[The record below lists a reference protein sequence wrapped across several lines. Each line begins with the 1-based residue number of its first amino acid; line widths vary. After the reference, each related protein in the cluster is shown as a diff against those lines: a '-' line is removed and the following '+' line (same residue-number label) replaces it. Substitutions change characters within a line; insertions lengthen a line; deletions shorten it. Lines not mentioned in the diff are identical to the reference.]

1 MLLNYADRRYEQ
13 LAPYATPG
21 DYWVYGAGVRVY
33 YANADYKLFYN
44 DGVSAQVSLLRQVSR
59 SDEFDDV
66 SQTTV
71 KFEWDKL
78 MFEKHALQLV
88 LNAAYVTNNGN
99 AGDTLMFGRVK
110 GFRGIE
116 PNGLWTREIAA
127 ASVDYQ
133 IPVGKTRHGTFTVA
147 PFMDYGVYKPF
158 IPGTGS
164 NYSAYGLGGY
174 FFVNTVNLPG
184 VGLIFGRN
192 EEFMGNFAAFQIGF
206 GFN

>member
-133 IPVGKTRHGTFTVA
+133 IPGERQGTGPSRSRHLWITGYTSLSFPGRAAITRHTVLE
-147 PFMDYGVYKPF
+147 G
-158 IPGTGS
+158 
-164 NYSAYGLGGY
+164 
-174 FFVNTVNLPG
+174 
-184 VGLIFGRN
+184 IFL
-192 EEFMGNFAAFQIGF
+192 
-206 GFN
+206 